1 MSRKHFW
8 ISALLSSLTMAV
20 IMSGLISGYK
30 LGFSSEWPAIWLD
43 SFILAWPAALVLN
56 LTVLPLIRKL
66 SSWLAGG
73 GVVSQAQ

>member
-8 ISALLSSLTMAV
+8 ISALLSSLTMAA

-30 LGFSSEWPAIWLD
+30 LGFGSEWPAVWLD

-66 SSWLAGG
+66 SSWLAGV